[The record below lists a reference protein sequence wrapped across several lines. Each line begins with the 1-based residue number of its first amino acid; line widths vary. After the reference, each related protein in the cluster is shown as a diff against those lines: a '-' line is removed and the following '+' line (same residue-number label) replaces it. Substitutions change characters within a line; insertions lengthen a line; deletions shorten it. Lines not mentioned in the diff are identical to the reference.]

1 MNNEHMMITK
11 NEENIY
17 ERSTCNVMNKGRDAF
32 ISYDVATDC
41 IDPDTGEPL
50 IRSGDDVWER
60 YFSYI
65 NNDADYD
72 AENSLEANII
82 YRRVYGDIIDR
93 IDRKE
98 IRPQLSSPNNSN
110 RYYLKYEVGEP
121 HCTGGLSFRGCV
133 MNTAAITNKAYYWE
147 RKNKYKGITG
157 IEFPWP
163 REALEFMDLCNTPG
177 NFLILPYMRDLDI
190 GKERGYHNRKQTV
203 SSSYRKD
210 YFDIFLAA
218 IYNFFLEQAGR
229 ERYNDI
235 QLGHVIGGSDNL
247 LLFMTYYLLPY
258 IRDDESRFDEEG
270 RQLIDDIED
279 GSRMICH
286 VVPGWESFVEK
297 NMLQDFVKRGFYD
310 HFTEPYELWTGHF
323 EMGQKT
329 AACPIGEDCFHEYW
343 TKASDMIRKRSARI
357 YDRLHEQRA

>member
-17 ERSTCNVMNKGRDAF
+17 ERSTRNVMNKGRDAF

-110 RYYLKYEVGEP
+110 KYYV
-121 HCTGGLSFRGCV
+121 
-133 MNTAAITNKAYYWE
+133 NT
-147 RKNKYKGITG
+147 
-157 IEFPWP
+157 
-163 REALEFMDLCNTPG
+163 D
-177 NFLILPYMRDLDI
+177 
-190 GKERGYHNRKQTV
+190 
-203 SSSYRKD
+203 
-210 YFDIFLAA
+210 
-218 IYNFFLEQAGR
+218 
-229 ERYNDI
+229 
-235 QLGHVIGGSDNL
+235 
-247 LLFMTYYLLPY
+247 TY
-258 IRDDESRFDEEG
+258 
-270 RQLIDDIED
+270 
-279 GSRMICH
+279 
-286 VVPGWESFVEK
+286 
-297 NMLQDFVKRGFYD
+297 
-310 HFTEPYELWTGHF
+310 
-323 EMGQKT
+323 
-329 AACPIGEDCFHEYW
+329 
-343 TKASDMIRKRSARI
+343 
-357 YDRLHEQRA
+357 